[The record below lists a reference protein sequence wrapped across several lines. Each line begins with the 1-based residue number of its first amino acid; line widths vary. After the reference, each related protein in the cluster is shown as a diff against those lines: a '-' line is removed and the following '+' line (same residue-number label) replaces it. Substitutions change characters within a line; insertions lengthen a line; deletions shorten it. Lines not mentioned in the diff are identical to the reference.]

1 MPFLSFQVNI
11 LRILYVAMSLKVNG
25 VKNVRTLPKW
35 QGTDGFRISVDELR
49 KAFILEEYNRYAL
62 LNERVLQVAK
72 RELKLYDLG
81 NVMFILNSPKNEKAE
96 PLKCYVSNCSEIP

>member
-1 MPFLSFQVNI
+1 MES
-11 LRILYVAMSLKVNG
+11 
-25 VKNVRTLPKW
+25 KNVRTLPKW

-49 KAFILEEYNRYAL
+49 KAFILEEKYNRYAL

-72 RELKLYDLG
+72 RELKELYDLG

-96 PLKCYVSNCSEIP
+96 PLKCYVSNCSKIP